1 MDEADLPNKIQ
12 EALQKTPGLHV
23 LIRGDK
29 KVEYGRVVTVM
40 AALKKAGIPSVGL
53 MTNPQE
59 E

>member
-1 MDEADLPNKIQ
+1 
-12 EALQKTPGLHV
+12 
-23 LIRGDK
+23 
-29 KVEYGRVVTVM
+29 VVTVM

>member
-1 MDEADLPNKIQ
+1 
-12 EALQKTPGLHV
+12 
-23 LIRGDK
+23 
-29 KVEYGRVVTVM
+29 VTVM